1 MHIWQPQV
9 DAWKKLDEVLIQH
22 GLDSKVDKIVTV
34 IQNAFFNDMIM
45 FVSRTGI
52 SWLTIDCGKT
62 YQRFQHSMKIKKIA
76 FSPIKQDWLMITS
89 THRCKT
95 GDVRCIRN
103 NTERLYITYDL
114 KTWKMIGFSVAD
126 FAWVASYTNT
136 DSKIKSDSVV
146 VVKSVGRNRWFR
158 QHLYIY
164 SEGK

>member
-1 MHIWQPQV
+1 
-9 DAWKKLDEVLIQH
+9 
-22 GLDSKVDKIVTV
+22 
-34 IQNAFFNDMIM
+34 
-45 FVSRTGI
+45 
-52 SWLTIDCGKT
+52 
-62 YQRFQHSMKIKKIA
+62 MKIKKIA

-95 GDVRCIRN
+95 GDIRCIRN

-136 DSKIKSDSVV
+136 DSKLKSDSVV